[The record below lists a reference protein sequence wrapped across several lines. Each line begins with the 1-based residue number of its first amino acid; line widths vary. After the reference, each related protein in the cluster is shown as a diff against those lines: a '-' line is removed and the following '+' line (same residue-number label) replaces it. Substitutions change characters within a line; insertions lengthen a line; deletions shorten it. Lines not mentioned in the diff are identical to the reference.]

1 MKVLRGTFTMDYFK
15 KLEKVI
21 TYNLDRRGMEGVNLI
36 GELEKAATSLKKA
49 DTVLIVT
56 GFVIKDKLF
65 GETDGPIGTVSVAK
79 ALKMLGK
86 SAIIITDIYSE
97 KILET
102 ALELAGLETTLEIVD
117 KYDKTDFY
125 EIILDKYKPDCLISI
140 ERPGE
145 AADGLMYSM
154 TGECI
159 SGLVPSMDGLFKE
172 AKKRGLCTIGIGDG
186 GNEIGMGKIR
196 RYVVDN
202 VPYGDIIAASFAT
215 DYLILAGVSNWGAH
229 ALVAAMSIL
238 FNKDLLYSAETG
250 EKLLKAIVNVGAVNG
265 MTKQNTLTVDGL
277 GLDEN
282 IKVFNGIRAVV
293 EEYMVSRGHQTVTK
307 G

>member
-265 MTKQNTLTVDGL
+265 MTKQNTLTVDGW

>member
-1 MKVLRGTFTMDYFK
+1 MDYFK

>member
-1 MKVLRGTFTMDYFK
+1 
-15 KLEKVI
+15 
-21 TYNLDRRGMEGVNLI
+21 MEGANLT
-36 GELEKAATSLKKA
+36 GELEKAAISLKKTN
-49 DTVLIVT
+49 TVLIVT

-65 GETDGPIGTVSVAK
+65 GETDGPVGAVSVAG
-79 ALKMLGK
+79 ALETLGK
-86 SAIIITDIYSE
+86 NAIIITDMYSK
-97 KILET
+97 KILEA
-102 ALELAGLETTLEIVD
+102 ALELVDLNTILEIID
-117 KYDKTDFY
+117 KHDETDFY
-125 EIILDKYKPDCLISI
+125 ETILNKYKPDCLISI
-140 ERPGE
+140 ERPGG

-159 SGLVPSMDGLFKE
+159 SSLVPSMDGLFKE

-202 VPYGDIIAASFAT
+202 VPYGNIIAASFAT

-238 FNKDLLYSAETG
+238 LNRDLLYSTET
-250 EKLLKAIVNVGAVNG
+250 EERLLRAIVDIGAVNG

-282 IKVFNGIRAVV
+282 IKVFNNIRAVI
-293 EEYMVSRGHQTVTK
+293 EEYIK
-307 G
+307 N